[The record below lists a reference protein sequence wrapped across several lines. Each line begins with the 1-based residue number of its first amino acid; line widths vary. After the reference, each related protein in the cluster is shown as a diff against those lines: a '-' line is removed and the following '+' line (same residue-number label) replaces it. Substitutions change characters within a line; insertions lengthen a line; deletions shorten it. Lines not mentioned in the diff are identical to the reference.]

1 MGKFYMGL
9 KHDEFGT
16 SKVGEGDDI
25 GNVADKS
32 GCLGKL
38 PDASS
43 EFRIDSLSTS
53 RTFGHEPNTVG
64 IGNEPTAR
72 VTGKIARQLIEETE
86 KQLAYHKEQVEV
98 LERRL
103 QELNQIPEANTDSN

>member
-1 MGKFYMGL
+1 MEL
-9 KHDEFGT
+9 KHDKFGP
-16 SKVGEGDDI
+16 SKIGKGDDI

-32 GCLGKL
+32 GVLGKL
-38 PDASS
+38 PDSS
-43 EFRIDSLSTS
+43 SKYGIDPISTGGTTS
-53 RTFGHEPNTVG
+53 YEPNTVG
-64 IGNEPTAR
+64 IGNESITGIP
-72 VTGKIARQLIEETE
+72 GKIARQLIEETE